1 VLELNVGSGALEEL
15 IREGLEKAAGY
26 TDRFGIWRRVKKYSR
41 NVQGF
46 LANIDTFFARFYS
59 ACDSR

>member
-26 TDRFGIWRRVKKYSR
+26 TDRFGI
-41 NVQGF
+41 
-46 LANIDTFFARFYS
+46 
-59 ACDSR
+59 